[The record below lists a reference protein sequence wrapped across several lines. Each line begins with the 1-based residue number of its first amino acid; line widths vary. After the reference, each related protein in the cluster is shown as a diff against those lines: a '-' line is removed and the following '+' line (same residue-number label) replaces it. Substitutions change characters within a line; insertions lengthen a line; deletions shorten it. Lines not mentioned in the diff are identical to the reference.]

1 MNAAFLFAI
10 FWFVVSIFSVTNA
23 IHAFRP
29 SRSVLFFVPSFFAT
43 WMLLELAGHHIAF
56 LLVGAAVLWGV
67 GEALT
72 PFGLLTLALNAI
84 SIVLLSIHIHRAQ
97 RATHTFRDA
106 LKGYVEELDGPR
118 VPKTQLL
125 YPFRP
130 QRAGTQ
136 RTRDVEFSRVAGK
149 SLKLDVY
156 EPTAPASGPRP
167 AIVQIHGGA
176 WVFGDK
182 REQGLPL
189 LYHLAAQGW
198 VGFNVNYRLSPGATF
213 PEHLIDIK
221 RAIAWIRAHAEE
233 YNIDPNFIAVTG
245 GSAGGHLTAL
255 TALTSNDPRYQ
266 PGFEDA
272 DTSVQAAVP
281 FYGIYDFTDKLR
293 LLGKGFMTKFLEPIV
308 MKAFLDEEPEKF
320 HAASP
325 LSILHADAPP
335 MFIIHG
341 DKDVLAPVEYARLF
355 AKELGEVSHQDVLYA
370 ELEGAQHAFE
380 IFASPRTNRTVE
392 AVERFLDAAL
402 KKYDG
407 SARYN
412 SPHAGTTPDENAELP
427 IA

>member
-1 MNAAFLFAI
+1 MNAAFFFAI
-10 FWFVVSIFSVTNA
+10 FWFVVSIISVTNT

-29 SRSVLFFVPSFFAT
+29 SRNALFFVPSFFAT
-43 WMLLELAGHHIAF
+43 WLLLELAGHHIVV
-56 LLVGAAVLWGV
+56 LLLGAVTLWAV
-67 GEALT
+67 GEAWT
-72 PFGLLTLALNAI
+72 PFGMLTLALNAI
-84 SIVLLSIHIHRAQ
+84 SITMLVIHIHRAQ
-97 RATHTFRDA
+97 HAEQIYHDA
-106 LKGYVEELDGPR
+106 LKSYVDDRERPN
-118 VPKTQLL
+118 VPFTQLL
-125 YPFRP
+125 FPFRP
-130 QRAGTQ
+130 QRAGAKRTQ
-136 RTRDVEFSRVAGK
+136 NVEFSRVAGR
-149 SLKLDVY
+149 SLKLDIY
-156 EPTAPASGPRP
+156 EPTTPAAKPRP
-167 AIVQIHGGA
+167 VVVQIHGGA
-176 WVFGDK
+176 WVLGDK

-221 RAIAWIRAHAEE
+221 RAIAWIREHADE
-233 YNIDPNFIAVTG
+233 YNIDPKFIAVTG
-245 GSAGGHLTAL
+245 GSAGGHLSAL

-293 LLGKGFMTKFLEPIV
+293 LLGKGFMSKFLEPVV
-308 MKAFLDEEPEKF
+308 MKAFLDEESEKF

-355 AKELGEVSHQDVLYA
+355 AKELGEVSHQPVHYA
-370 ELEGAQHAFE
+370 EVPGAQHAFE
-380 IFASPRTNRTVE
+380 IFASPRTNRTVV
-392 AVERFLDAAL
+392 AVESFLYATH

-407 SARYN
+407 TSRYN
-412 SPHAGTTPDENAELP
+412 SPHAGSTPNEDSGLP
-427 IA
+427 TA